1 MNRIQTHAKWM
12 GLALLVSAIV
22 ATPAFARPASTFY
35 TPQQLKAMSANWE
48 AKGRLLGSPDAATFY
63 TREQLK
69 AMSANW
75 EAKGRL
81 LGSPDAA
88 TFYTRE
94 QLRAMS
100 AGWAAKGRLL
110 GSPDAASFYTPQQLQ
125 ALSRNWAARARLL
138 GSVEPATQV
147 RGDGF
152 DWGDF
157 GIGAA
162 VMLGLVLLG
171 AGTAAAAHYG
181 RRGSM
186 RARPV
191 S

>member
-1 MNRIQTHAKWM
+1 
-12 GLALLVSAIV
+12 
-22 ATPAFARPASTFY
+22 
-35 TPQQLKAMSANWE
+35 MSANW
-48 AKGRLLGSPDAATFY
+48 A
-63 TREQLK
+63 
-69 AMSANW
+69 
-75 EAKGRL
+75 AKGRL

-94 QLRAMS
+94 QLR
-100 AGWAAKGRLL
+100 
-110 GSPDAASFYTPQQLQ
+110 T
-125 ALSRNWAARARLL
+125 LSRNWAAKARLL
-138 GSVEPATQV
+138 RSVEPATQV
-147 RGDGF
+147 RGDRF

-162 VMLGLVLLG
+162 AMLGLVLLG

-181 RRGSM
+181 RRGGM

>member
-12 GLALLVSAIV
+12 GIVLLASAVV
-22 ATPAFARPASTFY
+22 AAPAFARPASTFY
-35 TPQQLKAMSANWE
+35 TPQQLKAMSANWA
-48 AKGRLLGSPDAATFY
+48 AKGRLLGSRDD
-63 TREQLK
+63 
-69 AMSANW
+69 
-75 EAKGRL
+75 G
-81 LGSPDAA
+81 

-125 ALSRNWAARARLL
+125 ALSRNWAAKARLL
-138 GSVEPATQV
+138 GGVEPATQV
-147 RGDGF
+147 RGDRF

-157 GIGAA
+157 GIGAGA
-162 VMLGLVLLG
+162 MLGLVFLG

-181 RRGSM
+181 RRGGM

>member
-1 MNRIQTHAKWM
+1 MNRIHTFANWM
-12 GLALLVSAIV
+12 GLALLASAV
-22 ATPAFARPASTFY
+22 LAAPAFARPASTFY
-35 TPQQLKAMSANWE
+35 TPQQLKAMSANWA
-48 AKGRLLGSPDAATFY
+48 AKGRLLGSPDAASFY
-63 TREQLK
+63 TPQQLK

-75 EAKGRL
+75 AAKGRL

-88 TFYTRE
+88 SFYTPQ
-94 QLRAMS
+94 QLKAMS
-100 AGWAAKGRLL
+100 ANWAAKGRLL

-125 ALSRNWAARARLL
+125 ALSRNWAAKARLL
-138 GSVEPATQV
+138 GGVEPAAQV
-147 RGDGF
+147 RGDRF

-162 VMLGLVLLG
+162 AMLGLVLLG
-171 AGTAAAAHYG
+171 VGTAAAAHYG
-181 RRGSM
+181 RRGGM

>member
-12 GLALLVSAIV
+12 GLALLASAVV
-22 ATPAFARPASTFY
+22 AAPAFARPASTFY
-35 TPQQLKAMSANWE
+35 TPQQLKAMSANWA
-48 AKGRLLGSPDAATFY
+48 AKGRLLGSPDAASFY
-63 TREQLK
+63 TPQQLKAMSANWAAKGRLLGSPDAASFYTPQQLK

-100 AGWAAKGRLL
+100 AGWAAK
-110 GSPDAASFYTPQQLQ
+110 
-125 ALSRNWAARARLL
+125 ARLL
-138 GSVEPATQV
+138 GGVEPATQV
-147 RGDGF
+147 RGDRF

-162 VMLGLVLLG
+162 AMLGLVLLA

-181 RRGSM
+181 RRGGM

>member
-1 MNRIQTHAKWM
+1 MNRIQTHANLI
-12 GLALLVSAIV
+12 GLALLASAVV
-22 ATPAFARPASTFY
+22 AAPAFARPASSFY
-35 TPQQLKAMSANWE
+35 TPQQLKAMSANW
-48 AKGRLLGSPDAATFY
+48 A
-63 TREQLK
+63 
-69 AMSANW
+69 
-75 EAKGRL
+75 AKGRL

-94 QLRAMS
+94 QLR
-100 AGWAAKGRLL
+100 
-110 GSPDAASFYTPQQLQ
+110 T
-125 ALSRNWAARARLL
+125 LSRNWAAKARLL
-138 GSVEPATQV
+138 RSVEPATQV
-147 RGDGF
+147 RGDRF

-162 VMLGLVLLG
+162 AMLGLVLLG

-181 RRGSM
+181 RRGGM

>member
-1 MNRIQTHAKWM
+1 MNRIQTQAKWM
-12 GLALLVSAIV
+12 GLALLASVIV
-22 ATPAFARPASTFY
+22 AAPAFARPASTFY

-63 TREQLK
+63 TPQQLK

-75 EAKGRL
+75 E
-81 LGSPDAA
+81 
-88 TFYTRE
+88 
-94 QLRAMS
+94 
-100 AGWAAKGRLL
+100 AKGRLL

-125 ALSRNWAARARLL
+125 ALSRNWAAKARLL